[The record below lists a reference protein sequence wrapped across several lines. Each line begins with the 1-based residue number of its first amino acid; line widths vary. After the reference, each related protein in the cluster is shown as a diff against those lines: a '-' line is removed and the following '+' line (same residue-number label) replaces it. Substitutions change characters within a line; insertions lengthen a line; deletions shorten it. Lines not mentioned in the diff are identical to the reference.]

1 MTRLPPNAFRL
12 YTSST
17 PSGHDL
23 YPGQIG
29 QRVARTQSGVLERRV
44 VTGPVSADAE
54 SLISSWTQDDYS
66 GGFGIK
72 DGNETTDTSR
82 IEFGV
87 IDGRRPKSMAL
98 PPLTEEVTSP
108 TWSESGGFYPLG
120 DIGTQFYGAWTNG
133 ISGWNTATD
142 AWHTTQNSW
151 PASFTMANRPVEFC
165 GYLYVPGG
173 STGICRLSENTAATG
188 TLTVSARL
196 TTITAVAMGLHDDKL
211 WAIDT
216 NNKLFMLT
224 PLGAAAGGVTL
235 ANWGILTGT
244 ATTSG
249 GEITDGFGNDVV
261 LPTGLTPTHLF
272 SWFNPG
278 GDIVLHC
285 VTRGQG
291 VYMFNPDEGRWIK
304 RPGKAGAHPDW
315 GLAADIFRDGEDMF
329 ISAGGLD
336 VSRYTTSSVEVP
348 LSGPSK
354 DQGVPPTYQGN
365 IVDLNSERSSLYAL
379 IQSGTA
385 VAAGSPTSTWVLQQT
400 IGNFGSGSS
409 EFKYPWQVALD
420 SSANVYIADYGNS
433 RIKKLTSAGVFSTN
447 IVPSISGVRG
457 VAVDSSGNIY
467 ASFENGHSD
476 HRLSKYNS
484 AGTLQWTSATLATDR
499 LSHVA
504 TDGTH
509 VWVAAPTSD
518 VVYKRLCSDGSA
530 VATVGSSGSGNGQ
543 FDGPTGLALDST
555 HLYVADTGNSRVQKM
570 LKSDGSYVAKWG
582 SAGTGDGAF
591 DTPQGVGVDASGD
604 IWICDYGNNRLQRTS
619 NTGTYQTQIA
629 QTTPRGIGVTS
640 GDILWVSTG
649 THTLVE
655 WDEESVTSDAVP
667 ARSWLGAWTGT
678 AWCAL
683 WESGDTAIT
692 PTWLRVALKGDYAL
706 WWGNSDGV
714 AYRQLLP
721 PPFFNPAAR
730 VELGVYPFAATGWM
744 QSIRY
749 DANMSGWDK
758 IASHFFAQ
766 MDYASASEYV
776 DVSYRTDADQ
786 WESGLLEPDW
796 RPWKRIDHIGRTLC
810 WFDDTDT
817 DPISGLPW
825 HEGEPFQWIQF
836 RYDFARGATTTKS
849 PIWMWH
855 SLHHLAVPQ
864 DSAVI
869 PLTVVLPQKPAMP
882 FHRSMNEM
890 AETLFGLQTYRG
902 MVHLQTHSP
911 DPDHPEWQVYFR
923 GKVTQVKSEGYI
935 GADNNL
941 AEVVTLSFVE
951 IGAAS
956 LTNTT
961 VAVDTP

>member
-1 MTRLPPNAFRL
+1 MTRLPPNSFRL
-12 YTSST
+12 YTSTT

-87 IDGRRPKSMAL
+87 IDGRRPKSMSL

-165 GYLYVPGG
+165 GFLYVPGG
-173 STGICRLSENTAATG
+173 STGICRLSELTAATG

-291 VYMFNPDEGRWIK
+291 VYMFNPDEARWIK

-315 GLAADIFRDGEDMF
+315 GLAADVFRDGEDMF

-400 IGNFGSGSS
+400 IGNLGSATG
-409 EFKYPWQVALD
+409 EFNTPRQTAVD
-420 SSANVYIADYGNS
+420 SSGNVYVADRLNH
-433 RIKKLTSAGVFSTN
+433 RVQKFTSAGVYSNSFAIT
-447 IVPSISGVRG
+447 IPHGVT
-457 VAVDSSGNIY
+457 VDSSGNIY
-467 ASFENGHSD
+467 VTYEVNKLAKYNASFV
-476 HRLSKYNS
+476 
-484 AGTLQWTSATLATDR
+484 LQWTQTFGALLHLA
-499 LSHVA
+499 A

-509 VWVAAPTSD
+509 VFVTDGSND
-518 VVYKRLCSDGSA
+518 VIYKRLCSDGSA
-530 VATVGSSGSGNGQ
+530 VATYGSSGTGNGQ
-543 FDGPTGLALDST
+543 FDAPYGIASDST
-555 HLYVADTGNSRVQKM
+555 HLYVADAGNSRVQKL
-570 LKSDGSYVAKWG
+570 LKSDGSYVAQWG
-582 SAGTGDGAF
+582 SSGTGDNQYSA
-591 DTPQGVGVDASGD
+591 PRGVGVDASGD

-629 QTTPRGIGVTS
+629 QSTPYGIGVTS

-655 WDEESVTSDAVP
+655 WDEESVASDAVP

-692 PTWLRVALKGDYAL
+692 PTWMRVAMKGDYAL
-706 WWGNSDGV
+706 WWGNSGGT

-730 VELGVYPFAATGWM
+730 VELGVYPFQATGWM
-744 QSIRY
+744 QTIRY

-758 IASHFFAQ
+758 IASHAFAQ

-786 WESGLLEPDW
+786 WSSGELDPDW
-796 RPWKRIDHIGRTLC
+796 RPWKRIDHIGRTLL

-817 DPISGLPW
+817 DSISGLPW

-836 RYDFARGATTTKS
+836 RFDFARGSDTYKS

-869 PLTVVLPQKPAMP
+869 PLTVILPQKPSMP

-902 MVHLQTHSP
+902 MVHLQMHNP
-911 DPDHPEWQVYFR
+911 DPDHPEWQVFFR
-923 GKVTQVKSEGYI
+923 GRVTQVKSESYV